1 MDKWEKVV
9 IYALPFGI
17 VPCTSDGRVYNIYDS
32 HTNIEVPNIENP
44 DEAMKIVE
52 NILEKRLTS
61 LESGV

>member
-1 MDKWEKVV
+1 VNEWEKVV

-32 HTNIEVPNIENP
+32 HTDTEVPNIENP